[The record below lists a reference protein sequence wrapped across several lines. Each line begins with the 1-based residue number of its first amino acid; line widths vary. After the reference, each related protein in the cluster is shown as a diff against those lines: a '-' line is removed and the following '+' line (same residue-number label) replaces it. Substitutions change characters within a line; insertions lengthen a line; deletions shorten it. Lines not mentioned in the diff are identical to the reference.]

1 MLSLYKNKIEIL
13 YAPELKLYDF
23 TVYNNKGKFLYHSHV
38 ENVEILNQLIQEFK

>member
-1 MLSLYKNKIEIL
+1 MSLLYRNKIEIL
-13 YAPELKLYDF
+13 YASELKLYDF

>member
-1 MLSLYKNKIEIL
+1 MLSLYRNKIEIM
-13 YAPELKLYDF
+13 YALEDEVYDF